1 MYEINLIKDNKY
13 IDTYYF
19 KTKNELNQTLYL
31 EIFNSNWSELALNK
45 TYNITFKINTKRKHG
60 YQYLKQIGKD
70 GLKSLI
76 WAKNCIKY
84 FIESKL
90 KENDLITIYA
100 DDIQRFNVYT
110 RGLKD
115 LKFYISKIDNYKV
128 LIYKH
133 YECNI

>member
-1 MYEINLIKDNKY
+1 MYEINLIKSTEY
-13 IDTYYF
+13 MDTYYF

-31 EIFNSNWSELALNK
+31 EIFNSNWSEFTLNK
-45 TYNITFKINTKRKHG
+45 TYNIVFKINTKRKHG

-84 FIESKL
+84 FIENKL
-90 KENDLITIYA
+90 KENDLIIIYA
-100 DDIQRFNVYT
+100 DDIQRFNVYK

-115 LKFYISKIDNYKV
+115 LKFSVSKINSNKV

-133 YECNI
+133 LGM

>member
-1 MYEINLIKDNKY
+1 MYEINLTKNNEY

-31 EIFNSNWSELALNK
+31 EIFNSNWSEFALTK
-45 TYNITFKINTKRKHG
+45 TYNVTFKINNKRKHG
-60 YQYLKQIGKD
+60 YQYLKQVGKD

-84 FIESKL
+84 FIENIL